1 MMPRNR
7 HRVPS
12 MNHDTSRSNLI
23 FVLVITL
30 AVFVCMPSFA
40 NTTSYVS
47 GDDNTARLVSVPVIG
62 NVNVID
68 MIVEPFSS
76 VIVGWE
82 TDVPATS
89 QIEYGKTPDYSFNT
103 TIDKR
108 LTIQHQVELNNL
120 EPDTIY
126 FLRMKSS
133 TAAEEKTVSEC
144 YTFATWHLEEI
155 RANFT
160 NSTYEPVTEK
170 PSGWFNT
177 GQDADIVIDLNDF
190 GKAGPSLFNHP
201 MKIATDGERL
211 ILADT
216 WNNRVLIWNSIPTQ
230 INQPPDLVIG
240 QKDLYSSQP
249 GLAADKLNWPVGVA
263 TDGKHL
269 LVADT
274 ENNRVL
280 IWNEFPT
287 ENGEPA
293 DLVLGVPDFVTR
305 GKIPLPQPND
315 WEKKYFRWPWDVF
328 TDGTRVIITGT
339 GVSNVLIWNNFP
351 TENFQPA
358 DVVLTEEVGLR
369 TPRCA
374 YFDGQHLLIGDYN
387 AEKTFVWNE
396 LPQSDNEPYNF
407 ILWGESDFAWAVS
420 VVDGKLLAL
429 ADNYISI
436 WNEFPGNETDMPDS
450 IFGKVDF
457 GTPLGSRVTTAT
469 SFEAGHAGMAAT
481 ADHLFISCG
490 YTQNRVLIY
499 NDIPSSN
506 IHLADVVLGAP
517 DFETNTLEENYIQH
531 MGTPC
536 SDGEHLFVNCLVGL
550 YIWRELPD
558 ESLAKPDIVYSG
570 TTGSGID
577 VHGNKLIATT
587 GIVGRERKVLIWNEL
602 PLQGEMPDIELGPRF
617 DNGMQFIF
625 PTGVAANDNYLFV
638 SDSQQ
643 NKVFVWEGG
652 VPETARGPDFAIDV
666 HRPCQV
672 SADEEH
678 LAIASLDGNVI
689 LIWNLPLDKENLSPD
704 MQLKDMKKNG
714 IEIRFNL
721 PQGVSINGDHLFV
734 ADTNFHRILIWNEIP
749 TSNETPP
756 DIVLGQENFELEDAF
771 PHTTRDGL
779 FMPGNIYFDG
789 SYLWVAES
797 KFSDRLVRFKI
808 VE

>member
-1 MMPRNR
+1 MSIRRNR
-7 HRVPS
+7 KI
-12 MNHDTSRSNLI
+12 NLI

-30 AVFVCMPSFA
+30 TVFVCMPSFA

-47 GDDNTARLVSVPVIG
+47 GDDNTATLASVPVIS
-62 NVNVID
+62 NVDVID

-76 VIVGWE
+76 VIVCWE

-89 QIEYGKTPDYSFNT
+89 QVEYGKTPDCGFNT
-103 TIDKR
+103 TVSKR
-108 LTIQHQVELNNL
+108 LTLRHQVQLNDL
-120 EPDTIY
+120 ETDMVY
-126 FLRMKSS
+126 FFRVKSS
-133 TAAEEKTVSEC
+133 TTAEEKTVSEC
-144 YTFATWHLEEI
+144 YTFTTAHPEEI
-155 RANFT
+155 SANFT
-160 NSTYEPVTEK
+160 NSTYQSVTEK

-177 GQDADIVIDLNDF
+177 GQDADIVIDLNVF
-190 GKAGPSLFNHP
+190 GKASPNLFNHP

-211 ILADT
+211 VLADSS
-216 WNNRVLIWNSIPTQ
+216 NNRVLIWNSIPTQ

-287 ENGEPA
+287 QNGQPA
-293 DLVLGVPDFVTR
+293 DLVLGAPDFITR
-305 GKIPLPQPND
+305 GKIPLPQPDD

-351 TENFQPA
+351 TKNFQPA
-358 DVVLTEEVGLR
+358 NVVLTEEVGLG

-396 LPQSDNEPYNF
+396 LPQSDNEPYDF
-407 ILWGESDFAWAVS
+407 ILWGEPDFAWAVS
-420 VVDGKLLAL
+420 VVNGKLLAL

-436 WNEFPGNETDMPDS
+436 WNEFPSNETDVPD
-450 IFGKVDF
+450 IMFGKVDI
-457 GTPLGSRVTTAT
+457 GGPLRPRVATAA

-481 ADHLFISCG
+481 AEHLFISCG

-506 IHLADVVLGAP
+506 IRLADVVLGAP

-536 SDGEHLFVNCLVGL
+536 SDGEHLFVNSLVGL
-550 YIWRELPD
+550 YVWRELPD

-570 TTGSGID
+570 TTGTGID
-577 VHGNKLIATT
+577 IHANKLIATT
-587 GIVGRERKVLIWNEL
+587 GIVGMERKVLIWNEL

-617 DNGMQFIF
+617 DNGMEFIF
-625 PTGVAANDNYLFV
+625 PTGVAANDNYLFIG
-638 SDSQQ
+638 DSLQ

-652 VPETARGPDFAIDV
+652 VPETAREPDFAMDV
-666 HRPCQV
+666 HLPCQI
-672 SADEEH
+672 SATEEY
-678 LAIASLDGNVI
+678 LAIASLDGSVI
-689 LIWNLPLDKENLSPD
+689 LIWNLPLDKKNLSPD
-704 MQLKDMKKNG
+704 VQLKDMKKNKT
-714 IEIRFNL
+714 EIRFNL
-721 PQGVSINGDHLFV
+721 PQGVSINGNHLFV
-734 ADTNFHRILIWNEIP
+734 ADTCFHRILIWNEIP
-749 TSNETPP
+749 TSDKTPP
-756 DIVLGQENFELEDAF
+756 DIVLGQEDFELEDAF
-771 PHTTRDGL
+771 PHTTKDGL
-779 FMPGNIYFDG
+779 FLPGNIYFDG
-789 SYLWVAES
+789 SYLWVAEA
-797 KFSDRLVRFKI
+797 KFSDRLLRFKI
-808 VE
+808 VEQE